1 MKNAYEKARQ
11 LIRATGLSDRLELIL
26 PLAGGFSLLLALHAG
41 LFVVFTLANFS
52 QHTSTC
58 ALTLKT
64 LQSRL
69 QRFVFVD
76 MDFRHLFSLPSHIPP
91 GYDAVRA
98 ASTPIMGEW
107 RPCVYYNAFCFVRQQ
122 LFTNFFSFYNSL
134 KNPEKIRPI
143 NSCFRS
149 SACRPG
155 CADAGDLRSG
165 RRPGRSWTLH
175 GSRFPVFLRRQFS
188 R

>member
-1 MKNAYEKARQ
+1 M
-11 LIRATGLSDRLELIL
+11 RLELIL
-26 PLAGGFSLLLALHAG
+26 PLAGSFSLLLALHAG

-76 MDFRHLFSLPSHIPP
+76 MDFRHLFSLPSHISP

-122 LFTNFFSFYNSL
+122 LFHELFLFLQFVKKSG
-134 KNPEKIRPI
+134 KISTI
-143 NSCFRS
+143 
-149 SACRPG
+149 
-155 CADAGDLRSG
+155 
-165 RRPGRSWTLH
+165 
-175 GSRFPVFLRRQFS
+175 
-188 R
+188 